1 VIEIRSE
8 ASSARLTYA
17 WKASSRATPP
27 LAECGREGSSDGACA
42 NANESAPLAVVDTS
56 ARA

>member
-17 WKASSRATPP
+17 WNASSRATPP
-27 LAECGREGSSDGACA
+27 LAERGRAGSSDGACA
-42 NANESAPLAVVDTS
+42 NESAPLAVDDTC